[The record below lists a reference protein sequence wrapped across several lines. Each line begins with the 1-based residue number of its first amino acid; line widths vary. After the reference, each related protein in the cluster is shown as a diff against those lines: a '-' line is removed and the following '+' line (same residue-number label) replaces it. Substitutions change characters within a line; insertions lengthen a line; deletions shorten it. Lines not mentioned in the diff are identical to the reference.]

1 MFGLQRYRNFRKLQN
16 KYEGS
21 VIKIVIFVNCN
32 DEDMDQINI
41 YSEGKVIS
49 RIITDVASCHQEGH
63 AGDIDNLLDCL
74 APYEHVYAVM
84 DLQVVKKCRFALDLG
99 VALQERNIPMRS
111 IEASEKDKT
120 LETVMEI
127 CSWLLEKGADR
138 DALVL
143 AVGGGIT
150 TDMVGF
156 AASIQEGSALCVCA
170 YDPPFAGGCGHRWQ
184 DRRELREIQ
193 EYSRCHPSA

>member
-1 MFGLQRYRNFRKLQN
+1 MG
-16 KYEGS
+16 
-21 VIKIVIFVNCN
+21 
-32 DEDMDQINI
+32 QINI
-41 YSEGKVIS
+41 YSGDKVIS
-49 RIITDVASCHQEGH
+49 RIITDAASHFEDGH
-63 AGDIDNLLDCL
+63 AREIMNLLECL

-99 VALQERNIPMRS
+99 VALQERKIPMRS

-143 AVGGGIT
+143 AVGG
-150 TDMVGF
+150 
-156 AASIQEGSALCVCA
+156 ECALRM
-170 YDPPFAGGCGHRWQ
+170 DLRPSFRRWM
-184 DRRELREIQ
+184 R
-193 EYSRCHPSA
+193 PSVARPA